1 MVAEEGFVAFEK
13 GEALA
18 LHEAFGGSLTVVF
31 AELGFVFEEFELA
44 RRAGHVEEDD
54 VLGLRWKRWLAGAH
68 RIGRI
73 DDGELSGLQLSHHGI
88 DGDGAEADSTVAK
101 EMAAGALGEPAVFEV
116 IHELLAGDE
125 VVGV

>member
-1 MVAEEGFVAFEK
+1 MTFLAF
-13 GEALA
+13 
-18 LHEAFGGSLTVVF
+18 
-31 AELGFVFEEFELA
+31 
-44 RRAGHVEEDD
+44 AGRG
-54 VLGLRWKRWLAGAH
+54 GLRAAH
-68 RIGRI
+68 RVGRV
-73 DDGELSGLQLSHHGI
+73 DDGELPGLQLSHHRI

>member
-1 MVAEEGFVAFEK
+1 M
-13 GEALA
+13 
-18 LHEAFGGSLTVVF
+18 
-31 AELGFVFEEFELA
+31 A

-54 VLGLRWKRWLAGAH
+54 VLGLRWKRWLAGTH
-68 RIGRI
+68 GVGRI
-73 DDGELSGLQLSHHGI
+73 DDGELFGLQLSHHGI
-88 DGDGAEADSTVAK
+88 DGDGAQADSTVAK